1 MHFSSVYNA
10 ETYIS
15 WPKLTNLLTLFEVD
29 YGMSVELNIVEYD
42 LEGAADCHYD
52 YLEVYGGPDTT
63 SPRLTQLCSRRS
75 DNVTVSSNG
84 NRMLVRFRSDGS
96 IRGKG
101 FLATYKT
108 RTQGK

>member
-1 MHFSSVYNA
+1 
-10 ETYIS
+10 
-15 WPKLTNLLTLFEVD
+15 
-29 YGMSVELNIVEYD
+29 MSVELNIVEYD

-108 RTQGK
+108 RTQGKRARFQQLLYLGMA